1 MAHNQVLVRGRDLL
15 HACDER
21 DLREARLLSVASP
34 RDSHEW
40 GVVANS
46 WAAAL
51 SRSAAVLCVQRGASA
66 WQPTSCAATESW
78 ATSEAPHGKGWHI
91 ADDRQLVRL
100 RPRLIQRTARS
111 ARPYLNT
118 PNYAADHLCDVGLP
132 RVATCRQRLTSRRV
146 RVSTGRAATRQE
158 LQDYLGAHKIQER
171 LNDWLNEMVKER
183 PAAPYAWLATRMRG
197 GSAGALG
204 PQSSVPELKSPA
216 AKEAFS
222 DLSRSWDYVMAYQG
236 ISQVSQGASAASA
249 APSGPG
255 ELLLSIEPSS
265 GSSPLVLAIRPK

>member
-51 SRSAAVLCVQRGASA
+51 LRSAAVLCVQRGASA

-91 ADDRQLVRL
+91 ADDRVREICL
-100 RPRLIQRTARS
+100 RGYHRLKKKNFVS
-111 ARPYLNT
+111 PYLNT
-118 PNYAADHLCDVGLP
+118 PNYAFA
-132 RVATCRQRLTSRRV
+132 
-146 RVSTGRAATRQE
+146 
-158 LQDYLGAHKIQER
+158 
-171 LNDWLNEMVKER
+171 M
-183 PAAPYAWLATRMRG
+183 
-197 GSAGALG
+197 SACHA
-204 PQSSVPELKSPA
+204 
-216 AKEAFS
+216 
-222 DLSRSWDYVMAYQG
+222 
-236 ISQVSQGASAASA
+236 
-249 APSGPG
+249 
-255 ELLLSIEPSS
+255 
-265 GSSPLVLAIRPK
+265 